1 MNYWNQSS
9 TLTKVVIVALLL
21 AVMCACA
28 GVSGFF
34 VFNIFSS
41 ETQGP
46 IIGGDDEGGS
56 GSTGGI
62 IILIPTPAPGVP
74 SVTATANLNIR
85 SGPSTA
91 YPKVGLLQEGQTAE
105 AIGVSPDGAWWVIK
119 VPEAANGQG
128 WVSGQFVT
136 TANVENLPVV
146 QPPPLPPATPAPP
159 IVITEWQGE
168 YFNNNNLSG
177 QPALVRNDPEINF
190 NWGNGSP
197 APEVTAGNFSARW
210 TISREL
216 PAGTYSFSFWVSDG
230 VRLWVDNNQ
239 LLNGW
244 QQGPVRNYVV
254 ETELAAG
261 AHTVRVEY
269 FQASGPAVIQLD
281 LGYTAP
287 PGEPQGPQ
295 AAINGTTQAVV
306 GQTVNFNARNS
317 SVAEGSHLTSFDWT
331 FGDGAGASGVD
342 VSHVYGQP
350 GQYDVTL
357 AVTDDKGL
365 SDIAVQRIQINPG
378 EQPPAPADPPLAV
391 INAPAQAEVGQSVTF
406 DASASE
412 STNPI
417 VSYEW
422 NLGDGST
429 ANAVTINHIYST
441 PGVYNVILTLT
452 DDQGL
457 QGAANHQI
465 EISEAPPEPTEE
477 PPPEPSEPPTAV
489 INAPAQAAAGQEVSF
504 DGAASQPGD
513 GGAITEYLWDFGDGA
528 PAATGPTVT
537 HIYSDPGE
545 YTVTL
550 TVTDESGQS
559 GQAQSNIVVEVD
571 PDFGVDAN
579 QAEDTGEGQ

>member
-1 MNYWNQSS
+1 MNFWNQSS

-21 AVMCACA
+21 AVVCACA

-34 VFNIFSS
+34 FFNIFSS
-41 ETQGP
+41 ESQGP
-46 IIGGDDEGGS
+46 VIGGGDEGGS

-62 IILIPTPAPGVP
+62 IIVIPTPAPGVP

-85 SGPSTA
+85 SGPSTD

-105 AIGVSPDGAWWVIK
+105 ASGVSPDGAWWVIK

-159 IVITEWQGE
+159 VVITEWQGE
-168 YFNNNNLSG
+168 YFNNPNLSG

-190 NWGNGSP
+190 NWGTGSP
-197 APEVTAGNFSARW
+197 APEVTAGNFSVRW

-254 ETELAAG
+254 DVELAAG

-269 FQASGPAVIQLD
+269 FQTSGPAVIQME

-287 PGEPQGPQ
+287 PGEPQGPE

-317 SVAEGSHLTSFDWT
+317 SVAEGSHLTNFDWT

-342 VSHVYGQP
+342 VSHVYDTAGR
-350 GQYDVTL
+350 YDVTL
-357 AVTDDKGL
+357 TVTDDKGL
-365 SDIAVQRIQINPG
+365 SDTAVQQIQIEGG
-378 EQPPAPADPPLAV
+378 EPPEPDEPPLAV
-391 INAPAQAEVGQSVTF
+391 INAPAQAEVGQSVAF

-412 STNPI
+412 SANPI

-429 ANAVTINHIYST
+429 ANAVTINHAYST

-457 QGAANHQI
+457 QGTANHQI
-465 EISEAPPEPTEE
+465 RIEEA
-477 PPPEPSEPPTAV
+477 PPEPSEPPTAV
-489 INAPAQAAAGQEVSF
+489 IDAPEQAAVGQEVTF
-504 DGAASQPGD
+504 DGAASQPGN
-513 GGAITEYLWDFGDGA
+513 GGAIIEYRWDFGDGTD
-528 PAATGPTVT
+528 PATGPTVT
-537 HIYSDPGE
+537 HIYPDPDE
-545 YTVTL
+545 YTVVL
-550 TVTDESGQS
+550 TVTDESEQS
-559 GQAQSNIVVEVD
+559 GQARSNVVVEVD
-571 PDFGVDAN
+571 PDFGVDPN
-579 QAEDTGEGQ
+579 QEGGNSDGGEGQQEGQ